1 MKITKHEVIQR
12 QVLSKKSFEQQA
24 KAKIYTFYVH
34 PVANKFQI
42 KQAIEDYEKQL
53 GRKVKVK
60 KIRTCREK
68 PVKQKTSL
76 LRKFP
81 GKIYTKLRKKAFVQ
95 LQPGYQLTM
104 VMESK

>member
-1 MKITKHEVIQR
+1 MKANKHEIIQQ
-12 QVLSKKSFEQQA
+12 QVLSKKSFEQQT
-24 KAKIYTFYVH
+24 KTKTYTFYVH
-34 PVANKFQI
+34 RAANKFQI
-42 KQAIEDYEKQL
+42 KQAIEDYEKKF

-81 GKIYTKLRKKAFVQ
+81 GKFYTKLRKKAFVQ

-104 VMESK
+104 VTGK

>member
-1 MKITKHEVIQR
+1 MKVNSYEVIQQ
-12 QVLSKKSFEQQA
+12 QVLSKKSFEQQT

-34 PVANKFQI
+34 PAANKFQI
-42 KQAIEDYEKQL
+42 KQAIEDYEKQF

-104 VMESK
+104 AANK